1 MKLRKLLYIAGC
13 CIMLAA
19 CDDSLDIEPTD
30 QLTDASVW
38 KSPANAGLFLN
49 DIYNSLN
56 PGPQSTVF
64 TNLPSE
70 ISNDPLDNF
79 SDNSISGPLAGIPSY
94 QNFAQGSYGPFTP
107 IFTPHWKNM
116 YANIRK
122 CNVFIKNVSAS
133 GFDDDTK
140 KGMLAQAKFLRAYFY
155 KSLMDLYGGVPI
167 ITIPLNQAEQ
177 GEAIFNPR
185 NTWEE
190 CVAFIQKEC
199 EEAAVDLPLNVNAKD
214 AGRATKGAAW
224 ALKGETELYAAK
236 WAEAAATNKK
246 IMESGAGYD
255 LYPDYGALFLPANEN
270 NVEVIFDIQYAANIR
285 GNIKEKYWNPVKVSD
300 GGGWGAV
307 NPTQNLVD
315 DYEFIDGKTEA
326 EGSAFFDPANPYANR
341 DKRFAATIIYD
352 GSSWKGGIIYTRLGV
367 PNNPNELDA
376 SGAGGKGRTGYFVK
390 KAVDPAVVP
399 GNSSGGNS
407 IIWRYAEVLLNYAEA
422 QNEAVGPDESVY
434 KAMKERRLRA
444 GLPELPDNL
453 DQAQMRARIRR
464 ERRVEL
470 AFEGKRFSDIRRW
483 KTAEDIFKNP
493 LRAMKITVVNGQ
505 PVYEKV
511 DAGGGQITFDPSRN
525 YLMPIPASVI
535 AQNPKIKQN
544 PHYDD

>member
-1 MKLRKLLYIAGC
+1 MKLRKLFYIAGC
-13 CIMLAA
+13 CIMLAS
-19 CDDSLDIEPTD
+19 CDNSLDIEPTD

-38 KSPANAGLFLN
+38 KTPTNAGLFLN
-49 DIYNSLN
+49 DIYNNLN

-94 QNFAQGSYGPFTP
+94 ENFAQGSYGPSTP

-133 GFDDDTK
+133 GFDEATK
-140 KGMLAQAKFLRAYFY
+140 KGLLAQAKFLRAYFY
-155 KSLMDLYGGVPI
+155 KSLMDIYGGVPL

-177 GEAIFNPR
+177 GDAIFYPR

-199 EEAAVDLPLNVNAKD
+199 EEAAADLPLKVAAKD

-224 ALKGETELYAAK
+224 ALKGETELYASK
-236 WAEAAATNKK
+236 WADAAATHKK

-270 NVEVIFDIQYAANIR
+270 NLEVIFDIQYAANIR

-315 DYEFIDGKTEA
+315 DYEFLDGKTEA
-326 EGSAFFDPANPYANR
+326 EGSALFDPENPYNNR

-352 GSSWKGGIIYTRLGV
+352 GSPWKSGVIYTRLGV
-367 PNNPNELDA
+367 ANNPNELDA
-376 SGAGGKGRTGYFVK
+376 SGAGGKGRTGYFMK

-434 KAMKERRLRA
+434 AAIKKVRLRA
-444 GLPELPDNL
+444 GLPELPANL
-453 DQAQMRARIRR
+453 TKDQMRARIRR

-483 KTAEDIFKNP
+483 KTAEAIFAQP
-493 LRAMKITVVNGQ
+493 LRAMKITLAGGK

-511 DAGGGQITFDPSRN
+511 NAGGGKIAFDASKN
-525 YLMPIPASVI
+525 YLMPIPQSVI
-535 AQNPKIKQN
+535 AQNTKIRQN
-544 PHYDD
+544 PNY